1 MIGAADISVTMYI
14 CVYAIPLAM
23 CYLRRGY
30 LGGESSEGAVNGKIR
45 ASVADWDTHIQWC
58 D

>member
-23 CYLRRGY
+23 CYLRRGVFR
-30 LGGESSEGAVNGKIR
+30 GESSEGAGNGKIR
-45 ASVADWDTHIQWC
+45 ASVADRDSHRQWY